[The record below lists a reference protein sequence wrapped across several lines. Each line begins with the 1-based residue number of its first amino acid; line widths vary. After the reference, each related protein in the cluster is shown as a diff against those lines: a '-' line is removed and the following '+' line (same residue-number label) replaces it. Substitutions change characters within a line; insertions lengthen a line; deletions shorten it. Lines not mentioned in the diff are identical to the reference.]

1 MTPVKAIRV
10 GVGLNKKQSTRN
22 YLEDKKFDLKVMLLS
37 ARTGD
42 GMESAWSKM
51 EEFRNV
57 LLENGEMDRR
67 RADQQKKWMW
77 NYIQDQLLRVRM

>member
-1 MTPVKAIRV
+1 M
-10 GVGLNKKQSTRN
+10 GLNKKQSTWN